1 MSQPVYT
8 CTRNVQSRVR
18 IGFKYGLGLTHVI
31 KALSRREGEVGVPA
45 AALAGAAGGRVT
57 QDVPTVDG
65 EGVTIPTTGG
75 TFSGASSLI
84 GKQSTNGIR
93 TNTMYRL

>member
-1 MSQPVYT
+1 MYT
-8 CTRNVQSRVR
+8 QCSVQKVR

-57 QDVPTVDG
+57 QNVPTVDR
-65 EGVTIPTTGG
+65 EGIAIPTTGG

-84 GKQSTNGIR
+84 GKHSQQMESGPTQCIDFNTNP
-93 TNTMYRL
+93 